1 MALNAWPSASRSSNR
16 ARAPTPNAISKA
28 AGSRWTG
35 RWSRPGFRVGASQTV
50 SLLPGARLETLR
62 PVTILVHKPV
72 GVYANDEPGSAR
84 DLIVPANR
92 MEGDRSPQRYL
103 KRLLAGLRL
112 VTPLERAASGLV
124 VYTQE
129 YPVARK
135 LQEEARLVEQEYIAE
150 VSGSLDAE
158 GLAWLRRGLPYD
170 GLPASPMQVSWQN
183 ETRLRFALKTPAPG
197 FIEYACDAAGL
208 ELRALRRIRIGRLP
222 LAGLPAGQWRARW
235 TTSASEADAIRRAA
249 DILKE
254 HARPMPHDSIPPAR
268 RGFLKQAG
276 MLGLAA
282 LTLGGCATRRTVA
295 PRSSGGAQAAM
306 PAQGAPVPPLRP
318 GGRVAIVAPAS
329 AAPNAADDAADW
341 LLSRGY
347 QPRIM
352 PAARSRL
359 DTPFDYLAGTDA
371 ERAAD
376 LHAAF
381 TSADIDAVWC
391 LQGGFGSW
399 RLLDLLDYE
408 LLRRHA
414 KPFIGYSDITALH
427 LAIQRHAGFVTFH
440 GPMLAQDL
448 LNGREE
454 PTESALYAMVGGRM
468 GQGAWI
474 GAPDY
479 ALPTTLMPGTA
490 TGRLAGGNLALICA
504 MQGSRHEIDTRDAI
518 LFIEDV
524 NEAVPRVDRMLSQLA
539 AAGKFESIK
548 GVLAGSFTRSGA
560 RDDAQF
566 QYAFHPAARALR
578 PAGHSRAGRLAQW
591 PRRSEPD
598 AAAGRAGHVGR
609 DAAGPAAGAG
619 GHALSHGRLC
629 PCTIIS
635 LIFEP

>member
-1 MALNAWPSASRSSNR
+1 M
-16 ARAPTPNAISKA
+16 
-28 AGSRWTG
+28 
-35 RWSRPGFRVGASQTV
+35 
-50 SLLPGARLETLR
+50 
-62 PVTILVHKPV
+62 
-72 GVYANDEPGSAR
+72 
-84 DLIVPANR
+84 
-92 MEGDRSPQRYL
+92 
-103 KRLLAGLRL
+103 
-112 VTPLERAASGLV
+112 
-124 VYTQE
+124 
-129 YPVARK
+129 
-135 LQEEARLVEQEYIAE
+135 
-150 VSGSLDAE
+150 
-158 GLAWLRRGLPYD
+158 
-170 GLPASPMQVSWQN
+170 
-183 ETRLRFALKTPAPG
+183 
-197 FIEYACDAAGL
+197 
-208 ELRALRRIRIGRLP
+208 
-222 LAGLPAGQWRARW
+222 
-235 TTSASEADAIRRAA
+235 
-249 DILKE
+249 
-254 HARPMPHDSIPPAR
+254 
-268 RGFLKQAG
+268 
-276 MLGLAA
+276 
-282 LTLGGCATRRTVA
+282 
-295 PRSSGGAQAAM
+295 
-306 PAQGAPVPPLRP
+306 
-318 GGRVAIVAPAS
+318 AIVAPAS

>member
-1 MALNAWPSASRSSNR
+1 MADGTERLAKRVAVQQSCSRADAER
-16 ARAPTPNAISKA
+16 YIEGGWIAVDGQVVEARFPGRREPDRQPVARRAP
-28 AGSRWTG
+28 G
-35 RWSRPGFRVGASQTV
+35 
-50 SLLPGARLETLR
+50 TLR

-222 LAGLPAGQWRARW
+222 LAGAARRPMARAPGLR
-235 TTSASEADAIRRAA
+235 SASGADAIRRAA

-306 PAQGAPVPPLRP
+306 PAQGAP
-318 GGRVAIVAPAS
+318 
-329 AAPNAADDAADW
+329 
-341 LLSRGY
+341 
-347 QPRIM
+347 
-352 PAARSRL
+352 
-359 DTPFDYLAGTDA
+359 
-371 ERAAD
+371 
-376 LHAAF
+376 
-381 TSADIDAVWC
+381 
-391 LQGGFGSW
+391 
-399 RLLDLLDYE
+399 
-408 LLRRHA
+408 
-414 KPFIGYSDITALH
+414 
-427 LAIQRHAGFVTFH
+427 
-440 GPMLAQDL
+440 
-448 LNGREE
+448 
-454 PTESALYAMVGGRM
+454 
-468 GQGAWI
+468 
-474 GAPDY
+474 
-479 ALPTTLMPGTA
+479 
-490 TGRLAGGNLALICA
+490 
-504 MQGSRHEIDTRDAI
+504 
-518 LFIEDV
+518 
-524 NEAVPRVDRMLSQLA
+524 
-539 AAGKFESIK
+539 
-548 GVLAGSFTRSGA
+548 
-560 RDDAQF
+560 
-566 QYAFHPAARALR
+566 
-578 PAGHSRAGRLAQW
+578 
-591 PRRSEPD
+591 D
-598 AAAGRAGHVGR
+598 AAAAARRPRGHRRARVGRAERRGRCRRLAAVARLSTAHHAGRPQPPGHAFR
-609 DAAGPAAGAG
+609 LSGPARTRSARPTCTRPSLPPISMPSGACRAVSAPG
-619 GHALSHGRLC
+619 AC
-629 PCTIIS
+629 WTCWTTNCCAAA
-635 LIFEP
+635 

>member
-1 MALNAWPSASRSSNR
+1 
-16 ARAPTPNAISKA
+16 
-28 AGSRWTG
+28 
-35 RWSRPGFRVGASQTV
+35 
-50 SLLPGARLETLR
+50 
-62 PVTILVHKPV
+62 
-72 GVYANDEPGSAR
+72 
-84 DLIVPANR
+84 
-92 MEGDRSPQRYL
+92 
-103 KRLLAGLRL
+103 
-112 VTPLERAASGLV
+112 
-124 VYTQE
+124 
-129 YPVARK
+129 
-135 LQEEARLVEQEYIAE
+135 
-150 VSGSLDAE
+150 
-158 GLAWLRRGLPYD
+158 
-170 GLPASPMQVSWQN
+170 
-183 ETRLRFALKTPAPG
+183 
-197 FIEYACDAAGL
+197 
-208 ELRALRRIRIGRLP
+208 
-222 LAGLPAGQWRARW
+222 
-235 TTSASEADAIRRAA
+235 
-249 DILKE
+249 
-254 HARPMPHDSIPPAR
+254 MPHDSIPPAR

-371 ERAAD
+371 ERATCTRPSLPPISMPSGACRAVSAPGACWTCWTTNCC
-376 LHAAF
+376 AA
-381 TSADIDAVWC
+381 
-391 LQGGFGSW
+391 
-399 RLLDLLDYE
+399 
-408 LLRRHA
+408 A

-504 MQGSRHEIDTRDAI
+504 MQARATRSTRATPSCSSRTSTKPCRASTACCRSWRRRASSNRSGRAGGQFHTLRRARRC
-518 LFIEDV
+518 
-524 NEAVPRVDRMLSQLA
+524 AVPVRVPSCCA
-539 AAGKFESIK
+539 SAS
-548 GVLAGSFTRSGA
+548 A
-560 RDDAQF
+560 RW
-566 QYAFHPAARALR
+566 AF
-578 PAGHSRAGRLAQW
+578 RAGRLAQW